1 MERKNRID
9 CLEIETWTAAN
20 PHEAKALARRF
31 EELDSTLSLEEIA
44 KAYIGHAYADG
55 YCDMGL
61 DRMQLDQM
69 MTNSDMENALRLAWN
84 TSCDNPFNLD
94 ALDVLL
100 RIVPEEHEI
109 WKVAAWRFSRLLK
122 AIAST
127 GDGTSILSA
136 FIVTSTRDEFM
147 LMKSMFELQNVTD
160 RHLIVSGTRSFDKY
174 VVTPTHEYPHNE
186 IFFEITPFNTEAP

>member
-1 MERKNRID
+1 MERNCRID
-9 CLEIETWTAAN
+9 CLEIEAWTAN
-20 PHEAKALARRF
+20 KPDEAKSLARRF
-31 EELDSTLSLEEIA
+31 EELDNSMSLEEIA
-44 KAYIGHAYADG
+44 RAYIAHAYADG
-55 YCDMGL
+55 YCDMEL
-61 DRMQLDQM
+61 DRFQLEQM
-69 MTNSDMENALRLAWN
+69 MCKKDMENALRLAWDA
-84 TSCDNPFNLD
+84 SCNNPFNLD

-127 GDGTSILSA
+127 GDGSSMKTA

-147 LMKSMFELQNVTD
+147 LMKSMFELRHISD
-160 RHLIVSGTRSFDKY
+160 RHLIVSGIRSFDKY
-174 VVTPTHEYPHNE
+174 AVTPSQGYPHKE

>member
-1 MERKNRID
+1 MERKDRMD
-9 CLEIETWTAAN
+9 CLEIEAWAAGN
-20 PHEAKALARRF
+20 PQDAKALARRF
-31 EELDSTLSLEEIA
+31 EELDNTLSLEEIA
-44 KAYIGHAYADG
+44 RAYIGHAYTDG
-55 YCDMGL
+55 YCDMGI

-69 MTNSDMENALRLAWN
+69 MANGDMENALRLAWN

-127 GDGTSILSA
+127 GDGTSVNTA

-147 LMKSMFELQNVTD
+147 LMKSMLELQDVTD
-160 RHLIVSGTRSFDKY
+160 RHLIVVGMRSFDKY
-174 VVTPTHEYPHNE
+174 AVAPSPGYPHGE